1 MQNIRREYHNIF
13 MDIEGG
19 LTTNSV
25 SWPNSIG
32 LCYPCVAPS
41 QYYEPTSQV
50 EEVTNLSDTQIS
62 NPLQETLSE
71 LSMQESI
78 IATMDNTQ
86 QNLQEYP
93 NDKEE
98 LLKLRGEL
106 SLELLWVK
114 QAIQSRIHYLQALSQ
129 LQT

>member
-1 MQNIRREYHNIF
+1 MA
-13 MDIEGG
+13 IEGG
-19 LTTNSV
+19 LTNNSV
-25 SWPNSIG
+25 SWPNNTA
-32 LCYPCVAPS
+32 LCYPCVVPS

-50 EEVTNLSDTQIS
+50 EEMINLSDTQIS

-71 LSMQESI
+71 LSIQDSI
-78 IATMDNTQ
+78 MATMDNTQ
-86 QNLQEYP
+86 PHLQEYP

-129 LQT
+129 LHT